1 MYHFILVAKHITKVI
16 KNTLLNILHLRPPNN
31 LLLRELDELKLYQS
45 GSRYILCFN
54 NGTERSFDCLK
65 TARREMLYAFFKII
79 EGRNR
84 KFIS

>member
-1 MYHFILVAKHITKVI
+1 MYHFILVAKHIKKVI
-16 KNTLLNILHLRPPNN
+16 KNTVLNLLHLRSPDN

-54 NGTERSFDCLK
+54 NGTEQSFDCLN
-65 TARREMLYAFFKII
+65 TAIREMLYAFFQII
-79 EGRNR
+79 EKRNQ